1 MKLAPAIDS
10 IRIRLI
16 NDRITQSYVYQFETK
31 EDWNH
36 CFLLPKF
43 NSSPPE
49 SHDGRKTFAFPFG
62 ACFQGLG

>member
-31 EDWNH
+31 EDWNILKPL
-36 CFLLPKF
+36 FF
-43 NSSPPE
+43 TPE
-49 SHDGRKTFAFPFG
+49 V
-62 ACFQGLG
+62 